1 MNTLPRHAMHRLVL
15 FLLVVAVGLLF
26 APGAFAQPVPPTPP
40 ALDLSLLDDYFDDEP
55 LVEVNLNKSL
65 LRLAAA
71 AADEDEP
78 GTAAL
83 MQGLDGITVRVYDLA
98 SAVTDLTDGLTDL
111 GHQLEDEGWQTFVRV
126 RGDRSGGAA
135 TDRDDV
141 WIYVREAGDAFG
153 GLVVMALDEEE
164 QEAAFVVIDGL
175 IQPEDIEELTRF
187 GNFGFGDDEDA
198 EVNTDGGEN

>member
-1 MNTLPRHAMHRLVL
+1 TDPRRGGVRPRGRAPRLHPLRRSQPPGHRGRPLQRRAPARARHARPRPDPPPINTLPRHAMHRLVL

-40 ALDLSLLDDYFDDEP
+40 ALALSLLDDYFDDEP
-55 LVEVNLNKSL
+55 LVEVNLNTSL

-98 SAVTDLTDGLTDL
+98 SA
-111 GHQLEDEGWQTFVRV
+111 
-126 RGDRSGGAA
+126 
-135 TDRDDV
+135 
-141 WIYVREAGDAFG
+141 
-153 GLVVMALDEEE
+153 
-164 QEAAFVVIDGL
+164 
-175 IQPEDIEELTRF
+175 
-187 GNFGFGDDEDA
+187 
-198 EVNTDGGEN
+198 